1 MKAVR
6 LLIHETREGFRLS
19 VAWLIGF
26 ISFALLCDLT
36 KRVILYFEPWRIG
49 RTAHDEAELLLLW
62 SVMGVGLLV
71 IAWTFGI
78 RGSEAEERAR
88 DVIAYS
94 AETSL
99 S

>member
-26 ISFALLCDLT
+26 ISFALLCDVTERL
-36 KRVILYFEPWRIG
+36 ISYFEPWRIG

-62 SVMGVGLLV
+62 SVMGVGLLA
-71 IAWTFGI
+71 IAWTLVFEGVK
-78 RGSEAEERAR
+78 RRSGH
-88 DVIAYS
+88 
-94 AETSL
+94 
-99 S
+99 